1 MVGYRLLVTGR
12 LLLACLL
19 SARSAG
25 DHSQVDDAT
34 RVLHATSVVLHHV
47 VARFPVALGSAEVLD
62 ETIRVCR
69 VPPAHDGRESHHGG
83 KRYAWYR
90 PIVHSK
96 GFRTSVRRRF
106 DEASSLTQHGRSDHH
121 SMITEGDGGDSAVPT
136 PTSAVP
142 PVEELPPDSLSPF
155 SLFDAD
161 FGAGNVFM
169 PAPASALGHA
179 ANSVDFA
186 WLLPGGPANLPYL
199 FPTP

>member
-1 MVGYRLLVTGR
+1 MLVTGR

-25 DHSQVDDAT
+25 DHSQVEDAT

-47 VARFPVALGSAEVLD
+47 VGRFPVALGSAEVLD

-69 VPPAHDGRESHHGG
+69 VPPAHDGRGAHHGG

-96 GFRTSVRRRF
+96 GFRTSVRRRSGLAH
-106 DEASSLTQHGRSDHH
+106 DRSDHH
-121 SMITEGDGGDSAVPT
+121 FMMAGEGDASGSTVPT
-136 PTSAVP
+136 PTSALP
-142 PVEELPPDSLSPF
+142 HVEGSLPPDSFSPF

-169 PAPASALGHA
+169 PAPAGAMGPNA